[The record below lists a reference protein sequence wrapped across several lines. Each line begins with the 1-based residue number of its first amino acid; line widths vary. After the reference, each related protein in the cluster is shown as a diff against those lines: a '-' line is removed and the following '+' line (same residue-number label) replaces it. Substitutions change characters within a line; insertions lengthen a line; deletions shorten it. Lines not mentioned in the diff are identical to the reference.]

1 MISTIKAENNLF
13 INSIKS
19 LRVERRAEAVISAKL
34 RWFTVTEK
42 SGVHTIHHNS
52 QIKSL
57 KIKTENF

>member
-1 MISTIKAENNLF
+1 MISTIKAESNLF
-13 INSIKS
+13 IN
-19 LRVERRAEAVISAKL
+19 RVERRAEAVISAKL

-42 SGVHTIHHNS
+42 SGVHTIHHNN